1 VLGVVNFKYKPN
13 VNNSKVLQMKGISPV
28 IATILLV
35 GITVGV
41 IIIVNIWFP
50 GLIGSQT
57 ETIETSSES
66 FTKCAAT
73 TLNIDSAKYYS
84 TGTSRIVNVTIT
96 TSGSQNLKNVTITV
110 AGAGGSTVSTKFY
123 NQTGDD
129 LVPGLNFATSINVTS
144 NVSSLP
150 PEIVTVAASCQQTF
164 IITDTCKSGESCMRS
179 G

>member
-1 VLGVVNFKYKPN
+1 
-13 VNNSKVLQMKGISPV
+13 MKGISPV

-66 FTKCAAT
+66 FTKCAST
-73 TLNIDSAKYYS
+73 TMNIDSAKYY
-84 TGTSRIVNVTIT
+84 TALAGGVAGPNASRMVNVTVT
-96 TSGSQNLKNVTITV
+96 TSGTERLKNVTVTV
-110 AGAGGSTVSTKFY
+110 SGAGGSAVSPKFY
-123 NQTGDD
+123 NATGDD
-129 LVPGLNFATSINVTS
+129 LVPGVPFAVSMNVSANVTK
-144 NVSSLP
+144 LP
-150 PEIVTVAASCQQTF
+150 PEIVTVSASCQQTF
-164 IITDTCKSGESCMRS
+164 IITDTCKVGESCMKA